1 MIHHCYY
8 CGEPLLDADMVVRLG
23 FDGATECD
31 WYCSMEHADAA
42 GDEAAVAMRE
52 CEPVVL

>member
-23 FDGATECD
+23 FDGATECAP
-31 WYCSMEHADAA
+31 YQ
-42 GDEAAVAMRE
+42 GGTRLNRGQNRYQPIQRE
-52 CEPVVL
+52 PIWPC

>member
-1 MIHHCYY
+1 MSHHCYY

-31 WYCSMEHADAA
+31 CARDIYDHIITSGSDS
-42 GDEAAVAMRE
+42 DE
-52 CEPVVL
+52 